1 MHLRYPSSQSKLM
14 FARHAGETLMRM
26 HFLSVARVQAG
37 RARARGLLF
46 ATALLLAACQTAPVL
61 RPAPALAPLPPLI
74 TQNTT
79 HYSIEPTLSEVRFLV
94 YRAGPLAGFG
104 HNHVIQAT
112 HIQGDIYLGGDLQ
125 HSGFTLALPV
135 KDFEVDAPQARAVEG
150 PDFATQPSAQA
161 VQGTYTNMLGVGE
174 LDAAKYPDIRIRSIG
189 FTGPEWG
196 PDAKVR
202 IELHGVARDL
212 TVPIALE
219 HCGQRLIVT
228 GILAIRQSDFG
239 IQPFSILGG
248 GLQVADTVQVRFHL
262 VAQKE

>member
-1 MHLRYPSSQSKLM
+1 
-14 FARHAGETLMRM
+14 MRL
-26 HFLSVARVQAG
+26 HSLSVACVQIGRVQ
-37 RARARGLLF
+37 ARGLLF
-46 ATALLLAACQTAPVL
+46 AGVVLLAACQTASVLQPPPV
-61 RPAPALAPLPPLI
+61 LAPLPPLI

-79 HYSIEPTLSEVRFLV
+79 HYSIEPTLSDVRFLV

-112 HIQGDIYLGGDLQ
+112 HIRGDIYLGADLQ

-150 PDFATQPSAQA
+150 PDFAKQPSAQA

-174 LDAAKYPDIRIRSIG
+174 LDAAAYPDIRIRSVG

-196 PDAKVR
+196 PDTTVR

-219 HCGQRLIVT
+219 HCGQRLIAS
-228 GILAIRQSDFG
+228 GAFEIRQSAFG
-239 IQPFSILGG
+239 IRPFSILGG

-262 VAQKE
+262 VAQED